1 MTLEVLN
8 IAEKR
13 PQKKPKGSRP
23 DKKVLKVE
31 KGATV
36 EFPVRDDHSHAE
48 FQELAPVEA
57 PEDLAPF
64 VPLWHGRAQAAER
77 EFPGVE
83 SLFGAFTAVVADAPT
98 VARLQADDFVVPAGS
113 TVVLTSPLN
122 HLQFDNVE
130 IKGDLVCQGDLVLE
144 CNNFS

>member
-8 IAEKR
+8 IAEKS
-13 PQKKPKGSRP
+13 PQKKPTGGRP
-23 DKKVLKVE
+23 AKKVLKVG

-36 EFPVRDDHSHAE
+36 EFPVRDGHAHAK

-64 VPLWHGRAQAAER
+64 VPLWQGRARAAGA

-83 SLFGAFTAVVADAPT
+83 SLFGAFTAVVADAPA
-98 VARLQADDFVVPAGS
+98 VARLQANDFVVPAGS

-144 CNNFS
+144 CKNIS